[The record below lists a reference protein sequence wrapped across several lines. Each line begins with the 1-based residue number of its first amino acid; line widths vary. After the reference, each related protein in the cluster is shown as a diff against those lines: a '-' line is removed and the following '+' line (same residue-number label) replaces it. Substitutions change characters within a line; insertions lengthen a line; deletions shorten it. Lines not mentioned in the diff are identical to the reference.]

1 MSQYNVPTGD
11 EEEDAI
17 ASRALHG
24 DKDHKD
30 FTNRKRPQSA
40 SSGSAR

>member
-1 MSQYNVPTGD
+1 MSQYNVPAGD

-24 DKDHKD
+24 DKNHKD
-30 FTNRKRPQSA
+30 FANRKRPQSA
-40 SSGSAR
+40 SPDS